1 MYFLDW
7 RSDIDM
13 NIITFDIGTTNIKYA
28 ICNENFVLKDKQII
42 PTEAAKGGQC
52 IINKII
58 SIIDSYEDIDRVAIS
73 TTGEVDSVNGIIVC
87 STDKIPYYTGMMVK
101 KMIENKTGI
110 PTFIEND
117 VNAAAIAEARF
128 GIAKGERDFICLT
141 FGNRI
146 GGAIYL
152 DNENYKGTDSSAGE
166 FGHMITHAGGRPC
179 VCGGEGCFEQYASV
193 SALTQAVE
201 KATGNSLNGFE
212 IFNKDNFNNPEIR
225 HVIDT
230 WIDEIIIGLRNIIY
244 AFNPSLIVLG
254 GGIMSEEYIIELIDR
269 KIYKQL
275 MHNFKKVNIVNSKLG
290 NDASML
296 GVAYKA
302 SLL

>member
-1 MYFLDW
+1 M
-7 RSDIDM
+7 DIL
-13 NIITFDIGTTNIKYA
+13 TFDIGGTNIKYA
-28 ICNENFVLKDKQII
+28 LCNERFVLKDKKII
-42 PTEAAKGGQC
+42 PTEAEKGGQH

-58 SIIDSYEDIDRVAIS
+58 NIINTYENIDKIAIS

-101 KMIENKTGI
+101 KIIENKTGI
-110 PTFIEND
+110 PTFVEND
-117 VNAAAIAEARF
+117 VNAAAIAEAEF
-128 GIAKGERDFICLT
+128 GVAKGEKDFICLT

-152 DNENYKGTDSSAGE
+152 NNENYKGTDSSAGE

-179 VCGGEGCFEQYASV
+179 ICGGEGCFEQYASV
-193 SALTQAVE
+193 PALINAVE
-201 KATGNSLNGFE
+201 KATGENLNAFE

-225 HVIDT
+225 HVIDS

-254 GGIMSEEYIIELIDR
+254 GGIMSEEYIVELIDR

-275 MHNFKKVNIVNSKLG
+275 MHNFKKVNIVNSKIG
-290 NDASML
+290 HDASLL
-296 GVAYKA
+296 GAAYKA